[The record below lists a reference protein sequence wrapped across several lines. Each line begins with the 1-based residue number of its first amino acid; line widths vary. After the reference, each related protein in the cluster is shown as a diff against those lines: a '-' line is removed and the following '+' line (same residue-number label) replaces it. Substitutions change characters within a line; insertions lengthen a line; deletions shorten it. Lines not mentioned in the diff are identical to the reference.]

1 MSLHAYGNIDRLYNL
16 CRIFF
21 GKLNEESKKN
31 WIFQKDLEDAP
42 HSELYITSFYF
53 TVTTLVTVG
62 YGDITPYSVEEKA
75 LCIFLMLIGIVSFS
89 FATGTLASIITS
101 IDSYEAHLK
110 EKI

>member
-101 IDSYEAHLK
+101 IDS
-110 EKI
+110 